1 MRAVDVDKLLAAPEP
16 VCEHAFEVRDDK
28 PLSDAKWLQCSDCGE
43 KRPLSFR
50 VPGDDTATPSQEN
63 AVADTAERSLE
74 NEVSDTGTPGGLR
87 VDRISIDINRPAWV
101 DPGETIKDASIRW
114 VKLRGADTA
123 AKWNKLHRPSYSLCS
138 LMGISGH
145 VIREAFGSSMR
156 ANNFS
161 WVPEGVSPLEA
172 CMAIAKRYDTREKF
186 RFNETKVYHWAV
198 RSRKIKEVAS
208 AMGWPEDLRKVVKWA
223 DPGEAAEEA
232 CFRIASRYSRISEW
246 YAEHRS
252 SYQYAHRAGIVRDI
266 GSRLGWRMQGPP
278 ERSHK

>member
-63 AVADTAERSLE
+63 AVAD
-74 NEVSDTGTPGGLR
+74 NGTHGGPR
-87 VDRISIDINRPAWV
+87 ADSISIDIKRPAWV
-101 DPGETIKDASIRW
+101 NPGETIKDASIRW

-138 LMGISGH
+138 LMGIAGH
-145 VIREAFGSSMR
+145 VMEEALGSRIRAS
-156 ANNFS
+156 NFS
-161 WVPEGVSPLEA
+161 WVPEGMSPLQA
-172 CMAIAKRYDTREKF
+172 CMAIAKRYETREAF
-186 RFNETKVYHWAV
+186 RFNETKVYQWAV
-198 RSRKIKEVAS
+198 RTRKIKEVAS
-208 AMGWPEDLRKVVKWA
+208 AMGWPEDLRRVVKWA
-223 DPGEAAEEA
+223 NPGEATEDA